1 MISIFKKYNQIL
13 VGILFLFYFLYTLS
27 NSLDINDNV
36 MYATLL
42 ILIIYFQTV
51 FEFLYFYNKNGKPRL
66 QDWMRLAIF
75 FMLVL
80 NFMKIV
86 NSSNGLAEVAFVVGK
101 LSLNSSPFAM
111 IIIIFA
117 LISLDFAYILNN
129 SLKKENYEFKDTFFI
144 NRKYLVFNLLIITT
158 IFQAYLLFSGITGFG
173 NTQTEVS
180 GGSSFV
186 SMLSS
191 YLTPFALILAAY
203 IIFIENNSNK
213 RYLVIFYASL
223 IIQILTGFLSGMKEN
238 ALEPILY
245 ITIVF
250 LIAGRK
256 IPRKVLLIGFII
268 VAFLYPINNS
278 YRNVV
283 SNPYLNTGSSILNM
297 SIAIKI
303 ISKQPI
309 LETLLGG
316 AESYGDRSS
325 MFPFLIYAINTEE
338 KWDYYKNM
346 SRYLYLPIGWF
357 MPRALLED
365 KPKAD
370 IGGVLYAQVTG
381 ERTATSI
388 TVTNI
393 GWAYLEGGIL
403 FIFIT
408 FIIIGLILELVD
420 KMNYKK
426 PIVLLF
432 YITLFQLSIKPEWDA
447 YFMIS
452 SLIPMLII
460 YTMILKIIGLQRISQ

>member
-1 MISIFKKYNQIL
+1 MLKIFKKYNQVLI
-13 VGILFLFYFLYTLS
+13 GILFLFYFLYTLS
-27 NSLDINDNV
+27 NSLYINDNV

-42 ILIIYFQTV
+42 VIVIYFQTI
-51 FEFLYFYNKNGKPRL
+51 FQFLYFYNKKGKPRL

-86 NSSNGLAEVAFVVGK
+86 NNSNGLAEIDFVVGK
-101 LSLNSSPFAM
+101 LSLDNSPFAM
-111 IIIIFA
+111 LIIIFT
-117 LISLDFAYILNN
+117 LISLDSAYILNN
-129 SLKKENYEFKDTFFI
+129 SFRKSNFNFGDTFII
-144 NRKYLVFNLLIITT
+144 NRKYLVLNLLIITT
-158 IFQAYLLFSGITGFG
+158 LFQSYLLFSGITGFG
-173 NTQTEVS
+173 NTENQIS
-180 GGSSFV
+180 GGSSFI

-191 YLTPFALILAAY
+191 YITPFALILSAY
-203 IIFIENNSNK
+203 IIFIENESNK
-213 RYLVIFYASL
+213 KYLVIFYISL
-223 IIQILTGFLSGMKEN
+223 GIQIFTGFLSGMKEN

-245 ITIVF
+245 ATIVF
-250 LIAGRK
+250 LIAGKK
-256 IPRKVLLIGFII
+256 IPRKLLLIGFIV

-303 ISKQPI
+303 ISEQPI
-309 LETLLGG
+309 SETFLGG
-316 AESYGDRSS
+316 AESYGNRSS
-325 MFPFLIYAINTEE
+325 MFPFLLYAINNEE

-346 SRYLYLPIGWF
+346 SRYLYLPIGWIV
-357 MPRALLED
+357 PRALLED

-370 IGGVLYAQVTG
+370 IGGILYEQVTG

-408 FIIIGLILELVD
+408 FILIGLILETID
-420 KMNYKK
+420 KRNYKS

-432 YITLFQLSIKPEWDA
+432 YITLFHLAIKPEWDS
-447 YFMIS
+447 YFMFS

-460 YTMILKIIGLQRISQ
+460 YTILLKIIGVQRISQ

>member
-1 MISIFKKYNQIL
+1 MFNFIKKYPQIFF
-13 VGILFLFYFLYTLS
+13 GFIFGTYFLFTLS
-27 NSLDINDNV
+27 NAIDINNTV
-36 MYATLL
+36 SIAVLL
-42 ILIIYFQTV
+42 TVIIYIQSIGTF
-51 FEFLYFYNKNGKPRL
+51 FYFYKKNGKPRL

-129 SLKKENYEFKDTFFI
+129 SLKKENHEFKDTFFI

-223 IIQILTGFLSGMKEN
+223 IIQILTGFLSGIKEN

-245 ITIVF
+245 TIIVF
-250 LIAGRK
+250 LIAGKR
-256 IPRKVLLIGFII
+256 IPKNIIFIGLFALAI
-268 VAFLYPINNS
+268 LYPINNA
-278 YRNVV
+278 YREVI
-283 SNPYLNTGSSILNM
+283 SNPYLNKGSSIVNM
-297 SIAIKI
+297 ARAIK
-303 ISKQPI
+303 KVLTQP
-309 LETLLGG
+309 LDETLLGG
-316 AESYGDRSS
+316 VESYADRGS

-452 SLIPMLII
+452 SLIPILII